1 MKENQDFVPPATVF
15 DLSPIMNDPEHLK
28 GAGGG
33 AGSRPLLTEETNE
46 AASPPLDNLPG
57 GLKLGDIIPRLVE
70 SLDKQRK
77 DMTTLH
83 EQWCK
88 TLVVALHTTEEE
100 CHRLAKDVEPMAAAL
115 GGIRAA
121 QVKAALKNNKFEAR
135 LADAEREIARLSE
148 GAGSHYGT

>member
-1 MKENQDFVPPATVF
+1 M
-15 DLSPIMNDPEHLK
+15 S
-28 GAGGG
+28 
-33 AGSRPLLTEETNE
+33 
-46 AASPPLDNLPG
+46 DNLPG